1 MSEDAGLGKRI
12 ATRIPTHMPELQREL
27 DKFPEQYQS
36 KRLLNLANMGLLVA
50 QNETISALVA
60 HLVRVTMEDG
70 AVLAQTPAAVA
81 SVQVAPSGEALPR
94 QQASPPD
101 SSPNDEASTNDPQA
115 PAEPAE
121 QSVVK
126 PVRPKRMPTPGAGMM

>member
-50 QNETISALVA
+50 QNETVSAW
-60 HLVRVTMEDG
+60 
-70 AVLAQTPAAVA
+70 
-81 SVQVAPSGEALPR
+81 
-94 QQASPPD
+94 
-101 SSPNDEASTNDPQA
+101 
-115 PAEPAE
+115 
-121 QSVVK
+121 
-126 PVRPKRMPTPGAGMM
+126 